1 MSFSRAA
8 VVAFVVAFVGA
19 LFGCSSAFPPG
30 SLEWGHGATPL
41 AEGQSL
47 VQLGAGAGV
56 GYGVVGT
63 ATGDAVV
70 NPIAGAGGGLGI
82 EHQVGRDLALRAEVG
97 GGCQSS
103 VVKDGAPLC
112 PIAGYLGGQLNPR
125 GSRTFALR
133 VLAGGG
139 ADVVQSTPLPYAAG
153 VSALVFSADSDGLER
168 YADVH
173 LGLKLGLLTGTPV
186 GNAGAAGGLRYA
198 FSDVVS
204 VYGALR
210 ADVLLANAA
219 PALTG
224 TLQLGGLL
232 RF

>member
-1 MSFSRAA
+1 MLVCRLLVVFA
-8 VVAFVVAFVGA
+8 VA
-19 LFGCSSAFPPG
+19 LCGCSSGFPPG

-41 AEGQSL
+41 DEGQSR
-47 VQLGAGAGV
+47 VQVGAGAGV

-63 ATGDAVV
+63 STGDAVV
-70 NPIAGAGGGLGI
+70 NPIAGAGGGLGV
-82 EHQVGRDLALRAEVG
+82 ERQLSADVAVRAEFG

-112 PIAGYLGGQLNPR
+112 PVAGYLGGQLNPR
-125 GSRTFALR
+125 GSRTLALR

-139 ADVVQSTPLPYAAG
+139 ADVVLSTPLPYAAG
-153 VSALVFSADSDGLER
+153 VGAVVFSADDDGLER

-186 GNAGAAGGLRYA
+186 GNAGAAGGLRYS
-198 FSDVVS
+198 FTDVVS

-210 ADVLLANAA
+210 ADILLANAA

-224 TLQLGGLL
+224 TLQLGALF